1 MKNMTDKRWF
11 RLRTKLQESFGT
23 VRAAAAH
30 FECSTQAL
38 RCLIDGNCPK
48 LAGRVIAY
56 YGVENMQDLFAEP
69 AAVATL

>member
-1 MKNMTDKRWF
+1 MKVMKDKQWF

-38 RCLIDGNCPK
+38 RCLVGGSCPR
-48 LAGRVIAY
+48 LGQRVAGY
-56 YGVENMQDLFAEP
+56 YGVESVKDLVAEP
-69 AAVATL
+69 ATL